1 MSPELSA
8 FRIQPPELERTS
20 HLQGTMLLE
29 VISCKVASL
38 AGALPP
44 GSSAGSSGAPGCLS
58 EALRPPGPFRCS
70 SCACKESRNTS
81 HEGAVYRTTTLPG
94 SGPPTLGAESTCPQ
108 SAAPSP

>member
-58 EALRPPGPFRCS
+58 EALRPPGPFHCS
-70 SCACKESRNTS
+70 SCACKERKNSLKISDFFWTHQRP
-81 HEGAVYRTTTLPG
+81 EIIRKFVILKDR
-94 SGPPTLGAESTCPQ
+94 
-108 SAAPSP
+108 